1 MSNQPEEDNSDQQ
14 RCRDQNSHNI
24 YGNNNILGNNQVSG
38 HNNIVGNNNT
48 VNNRISVNLPYQAGQ
63 AGSRIAGS
71 GELFQPIFLGIWFGL
86 SIILGVLVISSSP
99 SAGLNP
105 ISAVLFIYF
114 ASIVYSL
121 MGWLLQSA
129 FYYNWN
135 FSAIRNNRFV
145 WCFYPVLSVLGSCLW
160 FFWLASRF
168 SYIFRGL
175 FRF

>member
-1 MSNQPEEDNSDQQ
+1 MSNQPENHNSDQQ
-14 RCRDQNSHNI
+14 KRSEQNNYSI
-24 YGNNNILGNNQVSG
+24 YGDNNISGNNQVSG
-38 HNNIVGNNNT
+38 DNNIIGNNNT

-63 AGSRIAGS
+63 SGSKVTGS
-71 GELFQPIFLGIWFGL
+71 GEPFQPSFLGVWFGF
-86 SIILGVLVISSSP
+86 SIILGVLLISSP
-99 SAGLNP
+99 SGAGLNL

-114 ASIVYSL
+114 ASLVYSF

-135 FSAIRNNRFV
+135 FSKIRNDRFV
-145 WCFYPVLSVLGSCLW
+145 WYFYPVLSVLGICVW

-168 SYIFRGL
+168 SYVFRGL